1 MIDYA
6 LAGPADEAILRR
18 LLRENPMPAW
28 VSMAMT
34 REPDFFAGAQR
45 FGRDWAVLARDGGQP
60 VGMYSCAEQPVHVD
74 GQPGETG
81 YLGALRVAPAY
92 RHRLRVLRDGYA
104 SIRRLSPRPG
114 ADLWYTAVASQN
126 APARRLLEA
135 GLRGMPH
142 YQPLNELVT
151 LALPSR
157 RGRRHGLWRRV
168 AEDRLAALCRFYNEQ
183 ASAWQFSPVLSP
195 EIACHCG
202 ADFHVVERDGAIVA
216 SMALWNQ
223 QAYKQVV
230 ACAYRWPLGPL
241 LPAYNLYA
249 RCAGR
254 LPLPPVGRP
263 LDQSALAFFAVAP
276 ALADR
281 LPELIEDALARC
293 PTAALSFALHVE
305 HPWLATLLSQFR
317 PATYR
322 SWIYAVSFAA
332 PARLDGRPAQPEAA
346 VL

>member
-6 LAGPADEAILRR
+6 LAGPADEAILRQ

-34 REPDFFAGAQR
+34 REPDFFAGANR
-45 FGRDWAVLARDGGQP
+45 FGRDWAVLAREGSTP
-60 VGMYSCAEQPVHVD
+60 VGMYNCAEQPVHVD
-74 GQPGETG
+74 GQPRDTG

-104 SIRRLSPRPG
+104 SIRRLSPRPD
-114 ADLWYTAVASQN
+114 ADLWYTAVASEN

-135 GLRGMPH
+135 GLRGMPR
-142 YQPLNELVT
+142 YQALNELVT
-151 LALPSR
+151 LALPCR
-157 RGRRHGLWRRV
+157 RGRRHGFWQRLS
-168 AEDRLAALCRFYNEQ
+168 EDRQEALCRFYNEQ

-195 EIACHCG
+195 ELVRRSG
-202 ADFHVVERDGAIVA
+202 ADFHVVEKDGAIVA

-223 QAYKQVV
+223 QSYKQVV
-230 ACAYRWPLGPL
+230 AHAYRWPLGPL
-241 LPAYNLYA
+241 RPAWNLYA
-249 RCAGR
+249 RWAGR

-276 ALADR
+276 ALAGSVPA
-281 LPELIEDALARC
+281 LVEDALARC
-293 PTAALSFALHVE
+293 PTAAASFALHPG
-305 HPWLATLLSQFR
+305 HPWLAGLLRHFR

-322 SWIYAVSFAA
+322 SMIYAVSFND

-346 VL
+346 IL

>member
-6 LAGPADEAILRR
+6 LAGPADEAILRQ
-18 LLRENPMPAW
+18 LLRDHPMPSW
-28 VSMAMT
+28 VAMAMT
-34 REPDFFAGAQR
+34 REPDFFAGANR
-45 FGRDWAVLARDGGQP
+45 FGRDWAVLAREGNTP
-60 VGMYSCAEQPVHVD
+60 VGMYNCAEQPVHVD
-74 GQPGETG
+74 GQPGETS

-104 SIRRLSPRPG
+104 SIRRLSPQPA
-114 ADLWYTAVASQN
+114 ADLWYTAVASEN
-126 APARRLLEA
+126 RPARRLLEA

-142 YQPLNELVT
+142 YEPLNELVT
-151 LALPSR
+151 LALPSG
-157 RGRRHGLWRRV
+157 RGRRHGFWQAV
-168 AEDRLAALCRFYNEQ
+168 TEDRLDGLCRFYNEQ
-183 ASAWQFSPVLSP
+183 ARAWQFSPALTP
-195 EIACHCG
+195 EIACRSG
-202 ADFHVVERDGAIVA
+202 AGFHVVERDGAIVA

-276 ALADR
+276 VLADAV
-281 LPELIEDALARC
+281 PELIEDALARC
-293 PTAALSFALHVE
+293 PTAALSFALHAG
-305 HPWLATLLSQFR
+305 HPWLAGLLRHFR

-332 PARLDGRPAQPEAA
+332 PASLDGRPAQPEAA

>member
-1 MIDYA
+1 VIDYA